1 MTTSSVQTCK
11 RCLYNTNHPLGLV
24 LDADGICSGCR
35 VHEEK
40 DSLDWAER
48 WQRLEQLVKPYRSR
62 DSRNYDCIVPVSGA
76 GDSFFIVHL
85 VKERLGL
92 KPLLVTYNRYYNTPL
107 GIRNLA
113 QLRRRFDCDILIQS
127 VNPLSV
133 KKIIR
138 STLRELGSFHWPVLA
153 GQSVFP
159 VQTAVSHQV
168 PLIIWGAHQGLEQV
182 GMFSHLH
189 EVEMTR
195 RYRKDH
201 DLMGYEADDLLN
213 IFDNLNE
220 TDIWQYR
227 YPDETSLEQLGVRGI
242 YLGNYVRW
250 DPLAQHHAMV
260 ATHGYQGA
268 RFARSF
274 DTYDHVDCWNFLDL
288 HDIIKSYK
296 HGYGKVTDHACR
308 EIRHCRLTREQGAA
322 LVLHHSNQSAEHSD
336 LFCDWIGINRRGL
349 QFMLDQHRNPLYWK
363 QPMPGQ
369 FEKIAECDEYLRE
382 IVLSNTLEN
391 KNVASEIGMQSHR
404 ALYGSEGK
412 NYITIGKGYPD

>member
-40 DSLDWAER
+40 DSLDWTER

-85 VKERLGL
+85 LKERLGL

-138 STLRELGSFHWPVLA
+138 TTLRELGSFHWPVLA

-182 GMFSHLH
+182 GMFSHLN

-201 DLMGYEADDLLN
+201 DLMGYEADDLLS

-220 TDIWQYR
+220 ADIWQYR
-227 YPDETSLEQLGVRGI
+227 YPIDSQITALGVKGI
-242 YLGNYVRW
+242 YLGNFVRW
-250 DPLAQHHAMV
+250 DPHAQHVLMAN
-260 ATHGYQGA
+260 THGYRGA
-268 RFARSF
+268 RFERTF
-274 DTYDHVDCWNFLDL
+274 DVFDHVDDWHYCGM
-288 HDIIKSYK
+288 HDYIKYRK
-296 HGYGKVTDHACR
+296 YGYTKVMDQACR
-308 EIRHCRLTREQGAA
+308 EIRFNRLTRDSARA
-322 LVLHHSNQSAEHSD
+322 LVDYYSVTYPNCSKKQLCEWLNITAES
-336 LFCDWIGINRRGL
+336 LMSI
-349 QFMLDQHRNPLYWK
+349 LDQSFGKPSPIQSSYALASFDDLSKLECSYKISRP
-363 QPMPGQ
+363 
-369 FEKIAECDEYLRE
+369 FE
-382 IVLSNTLEN
+382 NLE
-391 KNVASEIGMQSHR
+391 KLGAHFV
-404 ALYGSEGK
+404 
-412 NYITIGKGYPD
+412 TIGKGYPD